1 MDMMMGK
8 STIGSVG
15 SGVKEADTVYLLR
28 IQLQDF
34 ILIKNGIKDQKDAVI
49 TDKHFEV
56 TDTILPIQE
65 KRMSLSDNRKLCM
78 GSL

>member
-34 ILIKNGIKDQKDAVI
+34 ILIKKWYQRPEGCRN
-49 TDKHFEV
+49 H
-56 TDTILPIQE
+56 
-65 KRMSLSDNRKLCM
+65 
-78 GSL
+78 